1 MRRVENIMGVPISI
15 DIPDTA
21 NAELFELAF
30 ARLRQIDVTFSTY
43 KPGSTL
49 NQFLRG
55 ECKLTKEM
63 LQVKSACEAYEQQ
76 TEGYFSAY
84 FQGFFNPTGYVKGW
98 AVQEVGDMLQ
108 ANGVQSFLIN
118 AAGDIMAASDGK
130 KQWNIS
136 LQDPFL
142 RTKTIGTITLKNG
155 AIATS
160 GTYER
165 GRHIINPHTKKPAN
179 GLISASVYG
188 KNIAAADVFA
198 TACIAMG
205 SLRAIDFIGSQP
217 GYEALLVGT
226 DGTVFDSRASNA
238 S

>member
-1 MRRVENIMGVPISI
+1 MGVPISI
-15 DIPDTA
+15 DIPGA
-21 NAELFELAF
+21 ASAELFELAF
-30 ARLRQIDVTFSTY
+30 ARLRQIDDTFSTY

-49 NQFLRG
+49 NRFLRG
-55 ECKLTKEM
+55 ERKLSGEM
-63 LQVKSACEAYEQQ
+63 LKVKDTCEAYEQM

-98 AVQEVGDMLQ
+98 AVQEAGAILQ
-108 ANGVQSFLIN
+108 ANGIQSFLIN

-130 KQWNIS
+130 KQWYIS

-142 RTKTIGTITLKNG
+142 PTRTIGTIALKNG

-165 GRHIINPHTKKPAN
+165 GLHIINPHTKKPTN
-179 GLISASVYG
+179 ELISASVYG
-188 KNIAAADVFA
+188 KGIAAADVFA

-205 SLRAIDFIGSQP
+205 SSRAIDFIGSQL

-226 DGTVFDSRASNA
+226 DGAVFDSRASKA